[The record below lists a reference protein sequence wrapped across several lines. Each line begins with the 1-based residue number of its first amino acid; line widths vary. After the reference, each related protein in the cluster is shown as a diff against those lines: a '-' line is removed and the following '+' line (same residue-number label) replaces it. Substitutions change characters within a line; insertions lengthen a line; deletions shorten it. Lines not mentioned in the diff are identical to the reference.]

1 MNEDNHFEYISLNTS
16 GKRQITYSCLIL
28 LICPN
33 FENKEEKSNKRDF
46 LLILHL
52 NFIHQSTN

>member
-1 MNEDNHFEYISLNTS
+1 MAGPS